1 MAPKWLEWARSLQA
15 LAQAGLTYTENPF
28 DRERYVKIRQ
38 IAAEIMATY
47 TEADLAR
54 IDELFKEEQGY
65 QTPKVDVR
73 GVVFKDDQILLVRE
87 LADQGRWTLP
97 GGWADVNESPGEAVV
112 RETYEESGFRT
123 RAVKLLAL
131 YDRSRHAH
139 PPMALYAYKLFFL
152 CELIGGAPMASIE
165 TDGAAFFPEHAIP
178 ELSVARVTPPQITR
192 FFEHHRHPDWP
203 TDFD

>member
-1 MAPKWLEWARSLQA
+1 MEPKWLEWARHLQA

-28 DRERYVKIRQ
+28 DRERYIEIRK

-47 TEADLAR
+47 TEADLTK
-54 IDELFKEEQGY
+54 IDALFKEEHGY
-65 QTPKVDVR
+65 QTPKVAVR

-97 GGWADVNESPGEAVV
+97 GGWADINESPGEAVI
-112 RETYEESGFRT
+112 RETYEESGYRT

-131 YDRSRHAH
+131 YDCSRHGH
-139 PPMALYAYKLFFL
+139 PPMAFYTYKLFFL
-152 CELIGGAPMASIE
+152 CEWVGGTPTKSIE
-165 TDGAAFFPEHAIP
+165 TADAAFFPEHAIP
-178 ELSVARVTPPQITR
+178 ELSIARVTPAQITR
-192 FFEHHRHPDWP
+192 CFEHHRHPDWP

>member
-1 MAPKWLEWARSLQA
+1 MEPKWLEWARNLQA

-54 IDELFKEEQGY
+54 IDKLFKEEQGY

-73 GVVFKDDQILLVRE
+73 GVVFKDDQILLVQE
-87 LADQGRWTLP
+87 LSDQGRWTLP

-112 RETYEESGFRT
+112 RETYEESGYRT

-165 TDGAAFFPEHAIP
+165 TDGAAFFPERAIP
-178 ELSVARVTPPQITR
+178 ELSVARVTRAQIAR